1 MSLQEKRTA
10 SGMSQGQLAKASGVN
25 VRMIQFYE
33 QGRKDI
39 NGARLGTLLQL
50 SAALGC
56 TVSDLLTDPELI
68 EQLKKHPL

>member
-10 SGMSQGQLAKASGVN
+10 SGMSQGQLSKASGVN

-50 SAALGC
+50 SGALGC
-56 TVSDLLTDPELI
+56 TVSDLLTDPALVEL
-68 EQLKKHPL
+68 LKKHPL

>member
-50 SAALGC
+50 SAVLDC
-56 TVSDLLTDPELI
+56 SVSDLLTDPALI
-68 EQLKKHPL
+68 DLLKKHPL